1 MNDEYNV
8 KNYSDKDLYNILDLV
23 NPTDR
28 ELEAKLNNMIW
39 KYDNIGGESGEK
51 LSKFFTDIYEH
62 FFEVDEEEEL
72 EEEEILYKE
81 EEKKEEKKEEKV
93 EKEELGE
100 KKNENLDYNF
110 QLDYS
115 KGKLNPLLQQTVKRI
130 VSIDSQYRDNKA
142 TMSTDYTF
150 NLSDPLKD
158 VVNLRLYSI
167 QIPYTW
173 YTINTNYGSNF
184 FMIKGNRSGINN
196 GNHDYK
202 IEVPVGNY
210 TASDLITAVNESLQ
224 SLKTNELYT
233 DASFGETNITYDSAN
248 SKSSINLDLTKN
260 YNENQYNLVFQNW
273 TTPNSLTR
281 SGSIAS
287 FLGFNRQTYN
297 LDKIYSN
304 LTTLLLQSQTALAD
318 ENESIYFLDETN
330 NYFTIYN
337 YKSNSTLDKEFI
349 TDSSTNFTILDT
361 IEIRLSGLA
370 LNTTYSRN
378 ELVIEL
384 NNQLESNTKLVNSR
398 ITRVDETN
406 SEIKGYNKSHFELEI
421 RLNRNLTNNEIN
433 KKIAIVFPND
443 TRIWIG
449 TTSAFVFDNVG
460 YEMSN
465 IVSETRSSL
474 DKFVISTNPSIKI
487 ECIKENFDLSSNDID
502 IILDNSPLA
511 GYLLSEYLQKI
522 NEKIIENNINNI
534 FRISTTNVSINSDS
548 KFSLKIDL
556 TKTFT
561 NDHFVLNLSD
571 TIIGELLDSSGDNIP
586 ISDISNNTFATNKTF
601 TTTNK
606 SILKIQANSDN
617 IRSSLNYDVLPT
629 VSKTY
634 TDISE
639 LLEDI
644 NENFISFSDAN
655 GNQILNGSNISYIQE
670 GNNFKVTL
678 VLNINVIITQND
690 FKVIFEDSGANETW
704 STSDQNNSWAYNF
717 KIDQKEYIL
726 SEYSVSNTSYSEIL
740 GNQVIGSDFLNLD
753 STNNKITLSPVEI
766 SEGGEG
772 IYTSDNLNTDIIELT
787 PGSYTRGELIKS
799 INTAYSTKTLSNGTL
814 LSIISDT
821 STGLDF
827 TKIRVNV
834 NRTYRA
840 NDYKIVF
847 YDPSSFVT
855 YAIGT
860 NIVTNTTWDATLGW
874 ILGFRIS
881 TEYNLSEYTSA
892 ITGNSNI
899 RTIVG
904 DNVVSVS
911 IYNYFLI
918 ILDDF
923 NQNHLNDGVVTTTS
937 KQTSMPLASYSVRS
951 EQRADPVTGKS
962 ITSTIKKN
970 GQQMT
975 QKEIYA
981 AQEIINDQV
990 NAQDSVNVISTKTS
1004 LKNKGVQY
1012 FSSGPF
1018 ARNVFALLPLKIAG
1032 LPNNSIYVDYGG
1044 TLQNQERTYFGPV
1057 NINRMSVKLMN
1068 DRGEIVDLNG
1078 ANWSFS
1084 FVCEQLYQQ
1093 QKI

>member
-39 KYDNIGGESGEK
+39 KYNNIGGESGEK

-62 FFEVDEEEEL
+62 FFEVDEEEEE

-81 EEKKEEKKEEKV
+81 EDKKEENV
-93 EKEELGE
+93 EKEELDE

-110 QLDYS
+110 QLEYS

-184 FMIKGNRSGINN
+184 FMIKGNTSGINN

-210 TASDLITAVNESLQ
+210 TAADLITAVNVSLQ

-233 DASFGETNITYDSAN
+233 DASFGETNITYDPAN

-297 LDKIYSN
+297 IDKIYSN

-318 ENESIYFLDETN
+318 ENESIYLLDETN

-349 TDSSTNFTILDT
+349 TDASTNFTILDT

-378 ELVIEL
+378 ELVTEL

-474 DKFVISTNPSIKI
+474 DKFVISTNPSIKL

-502 IILDNSPLA
+502 IVLDNSPLA

-522 NEKIIENNINNI
+522 NEKIIANNINNI

-561 NDHFVLNLSD
+561 NSHFVLNLSD
-571 TIIGELLDSSGDNIP
+571 TIIGELLGNTTDNIP
-586 ISDISNNTFATNKTF
+586 ISDISNNTFPTTTTF

-606 SILKIQANSDN
+606 SILKIQAKSDN

-690 FKVIFEDSGANETW
+690 FKVIFEDSGASETW

-717 KIDQKEYIL
+717 KIGQKEYIL

-772 IYTSDNLNTDIIELT
+772 IYTSDNLNTDIIEIAE
-787 PGSYTRGELIKS
+787 GSYTRGELVKS

-951 EQRADPVTGKS
+951 EQRANPVTGKS

-990 NAQDSVNVISTKTS
+990 NAQDSLNVISTKTS

>member
-39 KYDNIGGESGEK
+39 KYNNIGGESGEK

-62 FFEVDEEEEL
+62 FFEVDEEEEE

-81 EEKKEEKKEEKV
+81 EEKKEENV
-93 EKEELGE
+93 EKEELDE

-110 QLDYS
+110 QLEYS

-184 FMIKGNRSGINN
+184 FMIKGNTSGINN

-210 TASDLITAVNESLQ
+210 TAADLITAVNVSLQ

-233 DASFGETNITYDSAN
+233 DASFGETNITYDPAN

-297 LDKIYSN
+297 IDKIYSN

-318 ENESIYFLDETN
+318 ENESIYLLDETN

-349 TDSSTNFTILDT
+349 TDASTNFTILDT

-378 ELVIEL
+378 ELVTEL

-474 DKFVISTNPSIKI
+474 DKFVISTNPSIKL

-502 IILDNSPLA
+502 IVLDNSPLA

-522 NEKIIENNINNI
+522 NEKIIANNINNI

-556 TKTFT
+556 TK
-561 NDHFVLNLSD
+561 
-571 TIIGELLDSSGDNIP
+571 P
-586 ISDISNNTFATNKTF
+586 
-601 TTTNK
+601 
-606 SILKIQANSDN
+606 
-617 IRSSLNYDVLPT
+617 
-629 VSKTY
+629 
-634 TDISE
+634 
-639 LLEDI
+639 
-644 NENFISFSDAN
+644 
-655 GNQILNGSNISYIQE
+655 
-670 GNNFKVTL
+670 
-678 VLNINVIITQND
+678 
-690 FKVIFEDSGANETW
+690 
-704 STSDQNNSWAYNF
+704 
-717 KIDQKEYIL
+717 
-726 SEYSVSNTSYSEIL
+726 
-740 GNQVIGSDFLNLD
+740 
-753 STNNKITLSPVEI
+753 
-766 SEGGEG
+766 
-772 IYTSDNLNTDIIELT
+772 
-787 PGSYTRGELIKS
+787 
-799 INTAYSTKTLSNGTL
+799 
-814 LSIISDT
+814 
-821 STGLDF
+821 
-827 TKIRVNV
+827 
-834 NRTYRA
+834 
-840 NDYKIVF
+840 
-847 YDPSSFVT
+847 
-855 YAIGT
+855 
-860 NIVTNTTWDATLGW
+860 
-874 ILGFRIS
+874 
-881 TEYNLSEYTSA
+881 
-892 ITGNSNI
+892 
-899 RTIVG
+899 
-904 DNVVSVS
+904 
-911 IYNYFLI
+911 
-918 ILDDF
+918 
-923 NQNHLNDGVVTTTS
+923 
-937 KQTSMPLASYSVRS
+937 
-951 EQRADPVTGKS
+951 
-962 ITSTIKKN
+962 
-970 GQQMT
+970 
-975 QKEIYA
+975 
-981 AQEIINDQV
+981 
-990 NAQDSVNVISTKTS
+990 
-1004 LKNKGVQY
+1004 
-1012 FSSGPF
+1012 
-1018 ARNVFALLPLKIAG
+1018 
-1032 LPNNSIYVDYGG
+1032 
-1044 TLQNQERTYFGPV
+1044 
-1057 NINRMSVKLMN
+1057 
-1068 DRGEIVDLNG
+1068 
-1078 ANWSFS
+1078 
-1084 FVCEQLYQQ
+1084 
-1093 QKI
+1093 

>member
-8 KNYSDKDLYNILDLV
+8 KNYSDKELYNILDLV

-62 FFEVDEEEEL
+62 FFEVDEEEE

-81 EEKKEEKKEEKV
+81 EEKKEENV
-93 EKEELGE
+93 EKEELDE

-110 QLDYS
+110 QLEYS

-184 FMIKGNRSGINN
+184 FMIKGNTSGINN

-210 TASDLITAVNESLQ
+210 TAADLITAVNVSLQ

-233 DASFGETNITYDSAN
+233 DASFGETNITYDPAN

-297 LDKIYSN
+297 IDKIYSN

-318 ENESIYFLDETN
+318 ENESIYLLDETN

-349 TDSSTNFTILDT
+349 TDASTNFTILDT

-378 ELVIEL
+378 ELVTEL

-449 TTSAFVFDNVG
+449 TTSAFVFDNIG

-474 DKFVISTNPSIKI
+474 DKFVISTNPSIKV
-487 ECIKENFDLSSNDID
+487 ECIKENFDLSRNDID

-561 NDHFVLNLSD
+561 NSHFVLNLSD
-571 TIIGELLDSSGDNIP
+571 TIIGELLGNTTDNIP
-586 ISDISNNTFATNKTF
+586 ISDISNNTFPTTTTF

-690 FKVIFEDSGANETW
+690 FKVIFEDSGASETW

-717 KIDQKEYIL
+717 KIGQREYNL
-726 SEYSVSNTSYSEIL
+726 NDYSVSNTSYSEIL

-772 IYTSDNLNTDIIELT
+772 IYTSDNLNTDIIEIAE
-787 PGSYTRGELIKS
+787 GSYTRGELVKS

-840 NDYKIVF
+840 KDYKIVF

>member
-62 FFEVDEEEEL
+62 FFEVDEEEE

-81 EEKKEEKKEEKV
+81 EEKKEENV
-93 EKEELGE
+93 EKEELDE

-110 QLDYS
+110 QLEYS

-184 FMIKGNRSGINN
+184 FMIKGNTSGINN

-210 TASDLITAVNESLQ
+210 TAADLITAVNVSLQ

-233 DASFGETNITYDSAN
+233 DASFGETNITYDPAN

-297 LDKIYSN
+297 IDKIYSN

-318 ENESIYFLDETN
+318 ENESIYLLDETN

-349 TDSSTNFTILDT
+349 TDASTNFTILDT

-378 ELVIEL
+378 ELVTEL

-449 TTSAFVFDNVG
+449 TTSAFVFDNIG

-474 DKFVISTNPSIKI
+474 DKFVISTNPSIKV
-487 ECIKENFDLSSNDID
+487 ECIKENFDLSRNDID

-548 KFSLKIDL
+548 RFSLKIDL

-561 NDHFVLNLSD
+561 NSHFVLNLSD
-571 TIIGELLDSSGDNIP
+571 TIIGELIDSSGDNIP
-586 ISDISNNTFATNKTF
+586 ISSTFQHRFATNKTF

-606 SILKIQANSDN
+606 SILKLQANSEN

-655 GNQILNGSNISYIQE
+655 GNQILNGSNISYIQD
-670 GNNFKVTL
+670 GNEFQVTL

-690 FKVIFEDSGANETW
+690 FKVIFEDSGASETW

-717 KIDQKEYIL
+717 KIGQREYNL
-726 SEYSVSNTSYSEIL
+726 NDYSVSNTSYSEIL

-772 IYTSDNLNTDIIELT
+772 IYTSDNLNTDIIEIT
-787 PGSYTRGELIKS
+787 PGSYTRGELVKS

-814 LSIISDT
+814 LSIVSDT

-827 TKIRVNV
+827 TKIRINV

-840 NDYKIVF
+840 KDYKVVF

>member
-8 KNYSDKDLYNILDLV
+8 KNYSDKELYNILDLV

-62 FFEVDEEEEL
+62 FFEVDEEEEV

-81 EEKKEEKKEEKV
+81 EEKKEENV
-93 EKEELGE
+93 EKEELDE

-110 QLDYS
+110 QLEYS

-281 SGSIAS
+281 SGSIPS

-349 TDSSTNFTILDT
+349 TDLSTNFTILDT

-378 ELVIEL
+378 ELVTEL
-384 NNQLESNTKLVNSR
+384 NNQLESNTKLVSSR

-406 SEIKGYNKSHFELEI
+406 SETKGYNKSHFELEI

-474 DKFVISTNPSIKI
+474 DKFVISTNPSIKL
-487 ECIKENFDLSSNDID
+487 ECIKENFDLSRNDID

-561 NDHFVLNLSD
+561 NSHFVLNLSD
-571 TIIGELLDSSGDNIP
+571 TIIGELLDSSEDNIT

-690 FKVIFEDSGANETW
+690 FKVIFEDSGADEVW
-704 STSDQNNSWAYNF
+704 SISDSNNSWAYNF

-726 SEYSVSNTSYSEIL
+726 SQYSVSNTSYSEIL

-772 IYTSDNLNTDIIELT
+772 IYTSDNLNTDIIEIT
-787 PGSYTRGELIKS
+787 PGSYTRGELVKS

-951 EQRADPVTGKS
+951 EQRANPVTGKS

>member
-1 MNDEYNV
+1 M
-8 KNYSDKDLYNILDLV
+8 
-23 NPTDR
+23 
-28 ELEAKLNNMIW
+28 
-39 KYDNIGGESGEK
+39 
-51 LSKFFTDIYEH
+51 
-62 FFEVDEEEEL
+62 
-72 EEEEILYKE
+72 
-81 EEKKEEKKEEKV
+81 
-93 EKEELGE
+93 
-100 KKNENLDYNF
+100 
-110 QLDYS
+110 
-115 KGKLNPLLQQTVKRI
+115 
-130 VSIDSQYRDNKA
+130 
-142 TMSTDYTF
+142 
-150 NLSDPLKD
+150 
-158 VVNLRLYSI
+158 
-167 QIPYTW
+167 
-173 YTINTNYGSNF
+173 
-184 FMIKGNRSGINN
+184 
-196 GNHDYK
+196 
-202 IEVPVGNY
+202 
-210 TASDLITAVNESLQ
+210 
-224 SLKTNELYT
+224 
-233 DASFGETNITYDSAN
+233 
-248 SKSSINLDLTKN
+248 
-260 YNENQYNLVFQNW
+260 
-273 TTPNSLTR
+273 
-281 SGSIAS
+281 
-287 FLGFNRQTYN
+287 
-297 LDKIYSN
+297 
-304 LTTLLLQSQTALAD
+304 
-318 ENESIYFLDETN
+318 
-330 NYFTIYN
+330 
-337 YKSNSTLDKEFI
+337 
-349 TDSSTNFTILDT
+349 
-361 IEIRLSGLA
+361 
-370 LNTTYSRN
+370 
-378 ELVIEL
+378 
-384 NNQLESNTKLVNSR
+384 
-398 ITRVDETN
+398 
-406 SEIKGYNKSHFELEI
+406 
-421 RLNRNLTNNEIN
+421 
-433 KKIAIVFPND
+433 
-443 TRIWIG
+443 
-449 TTSAFVFDNVG
+449 
-460 YEMSN
+460 
-465 IVSETRSSL
+465 
-474 DKFVISTNPSIKI
+474 
-487 ECIKENFDLSSNDID
+487 SSNDID
-502 IILDNSPLA
+502 IVLDNSPLA

-522 NEKIIENNINNI
+522 NEKIIANNINNI

-561 NDHFVLNLSD
+561 NSHFVLNLSD
-571 TIIGELLDSSGDNIP
+571 TIIGELLGNTTDNIP
-586 ISDISNNTFATNKTF
+586 ISDISNNTFPTTTTF

-606 SILKIQANSDN
+606 SILKIQAKSDN

-690 FKVIFEDSGANETW
+690 FKVIFEDSGASETW

-717 KIDQKEYIL
+717 KIGQKEYIL

-772 IYTSDNLNTDIIELT
+772 IYTSDNLNTDIIEIAE
-787 PGSYTRGELIKS
+787 GSYTRGELVKS

-951 EQRADPVTGKS
+951 EQRANPVTGKS

-990 NAQDSVNVISTKTS
+990 NAQDSLNVISTKTS

>member
-39 KYDNIGGESGEK
+39 KYNNIGGESGEK

-62 FFEVDEEEEL
+62 FFEVDEEEEE

-81 EEKKEEKKEEKV
+81 EEKKEENV
-93 EKEELGE
+93 EKEELDE

-110 QLDYS
+110 QLEYS

-184 FMIKGNRSGINN
+184 FMIKGNTSGINN

-210 TASDLITAVNESLQ
+210 TAADLITAVNVSLQ

-233 DASFGETNITYDSAN
+233 DASFGETNITYDPAN

-297 LDKIYSN
+297 IDKIYSN

-318 ENESIYFLDETN
+318 ENESIYLLDETN

-349 TDSSTNFTILDT
+349 TDASTNFTILDT

-378 ELVIEL
+378 ELVTEL

-474 DKFVISTNPSIKI
+474 DKFVISTNPSIKL

-502 IILDNSPLA
+502 IVLDNSPLA

-522 NEKIIENNINNI
+522 NEKIIANNINNI

-561 NDHFVLNLSD
+561 NSHFVLNLSD
-571 TIIGELLDSSGDNIP
+571 TIIGELIDSSGDNIP
-586 ISDISNNTFATNKTF
+586 ISSTFQHRFATNKTF

-606 SILKIQANSDN
+606 SILKLQANSEN

-655 GNQILNGSNISYIQE
+655 GNQILNGSNISYIQD
-670 GNNFKVTL
+670 GNEFQVTL

-690 FKVIFEDSGANETW
+690 FKVIFEDSGASETW

-717 KIDQKEYIL
+717 KIGQREYNL
-726 SEYSVSNTSYSEIL
+726 NDYSVSNTSYSEIL

-772 IYTSDNLNTDIIELT
+772 IYTSDNLNTDIIEIT
-787 PGSYTRGELIKS
+787 PGSYTRGELVKS

-840 NDYKIVF
+840 KDYKIVF

-951 EQRADPVTGKS
+951 EQRANPVTGKS

-990 NAQDSVNVISTKTS
+990 NAQDSLNVISTKTS

>member
-39 KYDNIGGESGEK
+39 KYNNIGGESGEK

-62 FFEVDEEEEL
+62 FFEVDEEEEE

-81 EEKKEEKKEEKV
+81 EEKKEENV
-93 EKEELGE
+93 EKEELDE

-110 QLDYS
+110 QLEYS

-184 FMIKGNRSGINN
+184 FMIKGNTSGINN

-210 TASDLITAVNESLQ
+210 TAADLITAVNVSLQ

-233 DASFGETNITYDSAN
+233 DASFGETNITYDPAN

-297 LDKIYSN
+297 IDKIYSN

-318 ENESIYFLDETN
+318 ENESIYLLDETN

-349 TDSSTNFTILDT
+349 TDASTNFTILDT

-378 ELVIEL
+378 ELVTEL

-474 DKFVISTNPSIKI
+474 DKFVISTNPSIKL

-502 IILDNSPLA
+502 IVLDNSPLA

-522 NEKIIENNINNI
+522 NEKIIANNINNI

-561 NDHFVLNLSD
+561 NSHFVLNLSD
-571 TIIGELLDSSGDNIP
+571 TIIGELLGNTTDNIP
-586 ISDISNNTFATNKTF
+586 ISDISNNTFPTTTTF

-606 SILKIQANSDN
+606 SILKIQAKSDN

-690 FKVIFEDSGANETW
+690 FKVIFEDSGASETW

-717 KIDQKEYIL
+717 KIGQKEYIL

-772 IYTSDNLNTDIIELT
+772 IYTSDNLNTDIIEIAE
-787 PGSYTRGELIKS
+787 GSYTRGELVKS

-951 EQRADPVTGKS
+951 EQRANPVTGKS

-990 NAQDSVNVISTKTS
+990 NAQDSLNVISTKTS

>member
-8 KNYSDKDLYNILDLV
+8 KNYSDKELYNILDLV

-39 KYDNIGGESGEK
+39 KYNNIGGESGEK

-62 FFEVDEEEEL
+62 FFEVDEEEE
-72 EEEEILYKE
+72 EEEEIY
-81 EEKKEEKKEEKV
+81 KEEKKEENE
-93 EKEELGE
+93 EKEEIDE

-110 QLDYS
+110 QLEYS

-210 TASDLITAVNESLQ
+210 TAADLITAVNVSLQ
-224 SLKTNELYT
+224 SLKTNALYT
-233 DASFGETNITYDSAN
+233 DASFGETNITYDPAN

-297 LDKIYSN
+297 IDKIYSN

-318 ENESIYFLDETN
+318 ENESIYLLDETN

-378 ELVIEL
+378 ELVTEL

-474 DKFVISTNPSIKI
+474 DKFVISTNPSIKL
-487 ECIKENFDLSSNDID
+487 ECIKENFDLSRNDID

-522 NEKIIENNINNI
+522 NEKIIANNINNI

-561 NDHFVLNLSD
+561 NSHFVLNLSD
-571 TIIGELLDSSGDNIP
+571 TIIGELIDNSGDNIP
-586 ISDISNNTFATNKTF
+586 ISSTFQNRFATTTTF

-655 GNQILNGSNISYIQE
+655 GNQILNGSNISYIQD
-670 GNNFKVTL
+670 GNEFQVTL

-690 FKVIFEDSGANETW
+690 FKVIFEDTGASETW

-717 KIDQKEYIL
+717 KIGQREYNL
-726 SEYSVSNTSYSEIL
+726 NDYSVSNTSYSEIL

-772 IYTSDNLNTDIIELT
+772 IYTSDNLNTDIIEIAE
-787 PGSYTRGELIKS
+787 GSYTRGELVKS

-821 STGLDF
+821 ATSLDF
-827 TKIRVNV
+827 TKIRINV

-840 NDYKIVF
+840 KDYKVVF

-860 NIVTNTTWDATLGW
+860 NIVTSTTWDATLGW

-951 EQRADPVTGKS
+951 EQRANPVTGKS

>member
-8 KNYSDKDLYNILDLV
+8 KNYSDKELYNILDLV

-62 FFEVDEEEEL
+62 FFEVDEEEENEG

-81 EEKKEEKKEEKV
+81 EKKEEENV
-93 EKEELGE
+93 EKEELDE

-110 QLDYS
+110 QLEYS

-184 FMIKGNRSGINN
+184 FMIKGNTSGINN

-210 TASDLITAVNESLQ
+210 TAADLITAVNVSLQ

-233 DASFGETNITYDSAN
+233 DASFGETNITYDAAN

-297 LDKIYSN
+297 IDKIYSN
-304 LTTLLLQSQTALAD
+304 LTTLLLQSQTSLAD
-318 ENESIYFLDETN
+318 ENESIYLLDETN

-361 IEIRLSGLA
+361 IEIRLSGLD

-378 ELVIEL
+378 ELVTEL

-406 SEIKGYNKSHFELEI
+406 PEIKGYNKSHFELEI

-474 DKFVISTNPSIKI
+474 DKFVISTNPSIKV

-522 NEKIIENNINNI
+522 NEKIIANNINNI

-561 NDHFVLNLSD
+561 NSHFVLNLSD
-571 TIIGELLDSSGDNIP
+571 TIIGELLGNTTDNIP

-655 GNQILNGSNISYIQE
+655 GNQILNGSNISYIQN

-690 FKVIFEDSGANETW
+690 FKVIFEDSSANETW

-717 KIDQKEYIL
+717 KIGQREYNL
-726 SEYSVSNTSYSEIL
+726 NDYSVSNTSYSEIL

-772 IYTSDNLNTDIIELT
+772 IYTSDNLNTDIIEIA
-787 PGSYTRGELIKS
+787 PGSYTRGELVKS